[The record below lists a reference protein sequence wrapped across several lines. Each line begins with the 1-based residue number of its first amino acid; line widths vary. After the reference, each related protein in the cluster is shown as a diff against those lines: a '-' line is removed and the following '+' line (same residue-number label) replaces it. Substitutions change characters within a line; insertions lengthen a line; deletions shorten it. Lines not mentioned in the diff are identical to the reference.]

1 MSNEVVIKVAD
12 KVPELVSMPPRGIT
26 CDNSDYTVVWQLDE
40 EWAQFEHRTMQ
51 VNYSD
56 GTYERALFT
65 GDSCA
70 LPAIPVKDWFYVG
83 LFAGDI
89 HTTRPVRLF
98 ANRAITTDSGE
109 ERDPMPNGY
118 AQAIAALDGKLDKNQ
133 GVANAGKALVIN
145 NSGDVVPG
153 TASSGGGGADG
164 KSAYEIAV
172 ENGFEGDETAWLKS
186 LKGEKGDAG
195 AQGATGPRGPQ
206 GEQGEQGPKGETGP
220 AGADGA
226 PGKDGTT
233 FTPSVS
239 AAGDLSW
246 TNDGGKAN
254 PAPVNLKGPQGETG
268 PQGPTG
274 ATGPQGAPGADYTL
288 TETDKT
294 EIAAE
299 AAAAIAGTSLPA
311 PASAAVGQIVKIKAV
326 DAAGRITQ
334 TEAVDM
340 PTGETWEL
348 INEITLSEDAMAVVF
363 DKDESGAAFALQ
375 KFAVVGM
382 TKGSNASNTTGGTI
396 CINGANSPNDIYA
409 IVPPTYTHGALKGDQ
424 IRGWH
429 AAAES
434 IAEKGWRWYLTEA
447 DNVGVTNK
455 ATIGA
460 SLRKTSKT
468 IPKVATYLAL
478 WSRTSGSAFA
488 AGSKIELY
496 GVRA

>member
-186 LKGEKGDAG
+186 LKGEKGNAG

-206 GEQGEQGPKGETGP
+206 GEKGEQGPKGDTGP
-220 AGADGA
+220 AGADGK
-226 PGKDGTT
+226 PGADGD
-233 FTPSVS
+233 PGEKGEK
-239 AAGDLSW
+239 GD
-246 TNDGGKAN
+246 
-254 PAPVNLKGPQGETG
+254 TG
-268 PQGPTG
+268 PQGPQGPKGDIGPAGAGLDVTG
-274 ATGPQGAPGADYTL
+274 A
-288 TETDKT
+288 
-294 EIAAE
+294 
-299 AAAAIAGTSLPA
+299 S
-311 PASAAVGQIVKIKAV
+311 VGQIVKIAAV
-326 DAAGRITQ
+326 DAEGKPTAW
-334 TEAVDM
+334 EAVNI
-340 PTGETWEL
+340 PTSGGEETWEKIADVAL
-348 INEITLSEDAMAVVF
+348 TTDTSVYEVANFGVYRKVKVLMYRAAYVSGLNKNVWFRIRPILSDTGIAGIYMGTQYGYLAWEV
-363 DKDESGAAFALQ
+363 
-375 KFAVVGM
+375 
-382 TKGSNASNTTGGTI
+382 NAEVDTFVYMG
-396 CINGANSPNDIYA
+396 
-409 IVPPTYTHGALKGDQ
+409 
-424 IRGWH
+424 
-429 AAAES
+429 
-434 IAEKGWRWYLTEA
+434 
-447 DNVGVTNK
+447 K
-455 ATIGA
+455 ATTNNNVAPSAQERTVGILTPTVP
-460 SLRKTSKT
+460 SNLKLNIEFTDTSVIQDGDT
-468 IPKVATYLAL
+468 VAV
-478 WSRTSGSAFA
+478 
-488 AGSKIELY
+488 Y
-496 GVRA
+496 GVKR

>member
-1 MSNEVVIKVAD
+1 MSNSVVIKVAD

-133 GVANAGKALVIN
+133 GAANAGKALVIN
-145 NSGDVVPG
+145 KSGNVVPG
-153 TASSGGGGADG
+153 PASSGGGGADG

-206 GEQGEQGPKGETGP
+206 GEKGEQGPKGDTGP
-220 AGADGA
+220 AGADGKPGADGA
-226 PGKDGTT
+226 PGAK
-233 FTPSVS
+233 
-239 AAGDLSW
+239 GD
-246 TNDGGKAN
+246 
-254 PAPVNLKGPQGETG
+254 TG
-268 PQGPTG
+268 PQGPQGPKGDVGPAGAGLDVTG
-274 ATGPQGAPGADYTL
+274 ASVGQL
-288 TETDKT
+288 VK
-294 EIAAE
+294 IAAVDADGTPTAWTAINMPTGGGGENWELLTSGEMVE
-299 AAAAIAGTSLPA
+299 AAALTVTQDADGAALALKSAQIIVEGATSMAKATMLRFEVDNRADSSNYEKWAVELPGDNKTDNANIRAVYVAEQNKIPTLYAELPA
-311 PASAAVGQIVKIKAV
+311 NSSVWGTNTFKAQGSKKNTRV
-326 DAAGRITQ
+326 DG
-334 TEAVDM
+334 V
-340 PTGETWEL
+340 
-348 INEITLSEDAMAVVF
+348 S
-363 DKDESGAAFALQ
+363 
-375 KFAVVGM
+375 
-382 TKGSNASNTTGGTI
+382 
-396 CINGANSPNDIYA
+396 
-409 IVPPTYTHGALKGDQ
+409 TYSF
-424 IRGWH
+424 
-429 AAAES
+429 EP
-434 IAEKGWRWYLTEA
+434 LT
-447 DNVGVTNK
+447 
-455 ATIGA
+455 ATINRIYVGNYMGNGI
-460 SLRKTSKT
+460 LGVGCKYQ
-468 IPKVATYLAL
+468 I
-478 WSRTSGSAFA
+478 W
-488 AGSKIELY
+488 

>member
-12 KVPELVSMPPRGIT
+12 KVPELVSLPPRGIT

-56 GTYERALFT
+56 GTYERVLFT

-70 LPAIPVKDWFYVG
+70 LPAIPVKDLFYVG

-89 HTTRPVRLF
+89 HTTRPLRLF
-98 ANRAITTDSGE
+98 GAKAVTTGDGE
-109 ERDPMPNGY
+109 ERTPMPNGY
-118 AQAIAALDGKLDKNQ
+118 AQAIAALDGKLDRNQ
-133 GVANAGKALVIN
+133 GAANAGKALVIN
-145 NSGDVVPG
+145 KSGDVVPG

-195 AQGATGPRGPQ
+195 AKGETGPLGPQ
-206 GEQGEQGPKGETGP
+206 GEKGEQGPKGNTGP

-226 PGKDGTT
+226 PGKDGAPGTPGKNGTT

-288 TETDKT
+288 TKADKT

-326 DAAGRITQ
+326 DAEGKITQ
-334 TEAVDM
+334 TEAVDL
-340 PTGETWEL
+340 PSGGG
-348 INEITLSEDAMAVVF
+348 EDAWEKIADVALTTDTSVYEVANFGVYRKVKVLMSRAAYVSGLDKNVWFRIWTASQLGTVLARLYMANEYGYRAWEI
-363 DKDESGAAFALQ
+363 DAE
-375 KFAVVGM
+375 VGDLFMRM
-382 TKGSNASNTTGGTI
+382 TKISANNL
-396 CINGANSPNDIYA
+396 NSPSAPVITVADLSPQNPAEYRLYIEFTDTSVIQD
-409 IVPPTYTHGALKGDQ
+409 GD
-424 IRGWH
+424 
-429 AAAES
+429 
-434 IAEKGWRWYLTEA
+434 T
-447 DNVGVTNK
+447 
-455 ATIGA
+455 
-460 SLRKTSKT
+460 
-468 IPKVATYLAL
+468 VAV
-478 WSRTSGSAFA
+478 
-488 AGSKIELY
+488 Y
-496 GVRA
+496 GVKR

>member
-56 GTYERALFT
+56 GTYERVLFT

-89 HTTRPVRLF
+89 HTTRPLRLF
-98 ANRAITTDSGE
+98 GSKAVTTGDGE
-109 ERDPMPNGY
+109 ERTPMPNGY
-118 AQAIAALDGKLDKNQ
+118 AQAIAALDGKLDRNQ
-133 GVANAGKALVIN
+133 GAANAGKALVIN
-145 NSGDVVPG
+145 KSGDVVPG

-206 GEQGEQGPKGETGP
+206 GEKGEQGPKGDTGP

-288 TETDKT
+288 TEADKT

-334 TEAVDM
+334 TEAVDL
-340 PTGETWEL
+340 PSGGGDTWEKIADVAL
-348 INEITLSEDAMAVVF
+348 TTDTSVYKVANFGVYRKVKVLMSRAAYVSGL
-363 DKDESGAAFALQ
+363 DKNVWFRIRPIPSGAEIASIYMGTQYGYLAWEVNAEVDTF
-375 KFAVVGM
+375 VYMSRGM
-382 TKGSNASNTTGGTI
+382 TNNRFSPSAQEWTVGILTPTVPSNLKLNIEFTDTSVIQTGDT
-396 CINGANSPNDIYA
+396 
-409 IVPPTYTHGALKGDQ
+409 
-424 IRGWH
+424 
-429 AAAES
+429 
-434 IAEKGWRWYLTEA
+434 
-447 DNVGVTNK
+447 
-455 ATIGA
+455 
-460 SLRKTSKT
+460 
-468 IPKVATYLAL
+468 VAV
-478 WSRTSGSAFA
+478 
-488 AGSKIELY
+488 Y
-496 GVRA
+496 GVKR